1 MLCKLLCWQDSGL
14 VSAAV
19 FPTPLGFTTVRGF
32 GLQEARH
39 LVGESATPACAKF
52 AVMLGREFCCRC
64 LQMHPVQENAPEMY
78 IHIKMI
84 SMTATDVAHPIPLR
98 AWTLA
103 A

>member
-1 MLCKLLCWQDSGL
+1 MQAFLAGRQ
-14 VSAAV
+14 AAV
-19 FPTPLGFTTVRGF
+19 LPTPLVFTTVRGL

-39 LVGESATPACAKF
+39 LAGETATPACAKF

-84 SMTATDVAHPIPLR
+84 SMTATNVAHPIPLR